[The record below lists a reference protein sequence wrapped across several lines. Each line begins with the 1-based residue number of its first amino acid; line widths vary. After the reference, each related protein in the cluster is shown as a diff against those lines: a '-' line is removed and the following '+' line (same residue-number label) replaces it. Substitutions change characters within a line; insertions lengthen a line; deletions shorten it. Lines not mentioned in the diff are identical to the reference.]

1 MLTCKETSVLISAR
15 YDRRLGLAE
24 RVFMRLH
31 LMMCRYCS
39 SVARQIALIQR
50 LVRLS
55 PDTDLSLY
63 SNACLSDKVRE
74 KTIKNVIQAVSN
86 NTAGKAAP

>member
-1 MLTCKETSVLISAR
+1 MLTCKETSALISAQ

-24 RVFMRLH
+24 RVFLHLH

-39 SVARQIALIQR
+39 AVARQIALIQR
-50 LVRLS
+50 LVKLS

-63 SNACLSDKVRE
+63 SNVCLLDKVRE
-74 KTIKNVIQAVSN
+74 KITKNVIQAVSN
-86 NTAGKAAP
+86 NITGKAAQ